1 MKNFVQRALWVLPF
15 LLAAAFSLKSFRE
28 PDLWWQI
35 RTGQWI
41 LEKGRVP
48 RADPFSFTHYGQDW
62 INIKWGFEVIAAW
75 IANLAGP
82 ESVFILQVLV
92 SMLIMGLLLR
102 FLRRLGLKEATN
114 WFVLGLLFLFGTEYR
129 MIGRP
134 EMFSHLFSLLFV
146 YLLWSYREDPKKGF
160 AFLLPLIPLQIL
172 WTNLHEAYGM
182 GPVILVL
189 FTLGTLAERR
199 FRPDRTTGLLGL
211 LTLGTV
217 LAMAINPRG
226 LALLW
231 RPFNIFNQVQENKYT
246 TELSAVWDAD
256 FWTKESWFFVILL
269 ALLAWWLRS
278 AASRQMLREKFGAG
292 YLFVAL
298 AFVGLG
304 FTANRNLVFPILLLM
319 PVLFVSASAY
329 RLSGSRFSIPFLV
342 LGLLAYM
349 YVVSDR
355 YYRHFRP
362 RDHYGLQ
369 TLSINNPIG
378 AAEHLKA
385 RGLERSTG
393 FTDYLT
399 SSYLL
404 WKLQPYFR
412 SYIDLR
418 DLDVFPAGFFGN
430 YLNLLNDPE
439 AFHRLDLKKN
449 FRYVVLYRQ
458 SAPRL
463 HAYLYNDSVYAC
475 TYVDPVAAVYVKT
488 DDFPRGDIFAQ
499 PQAVEAGLFSNTLST
514 VFNPFY
520 RPFDYDALSV
530 DFEAAEYYYIVGM
543 VSAARQ
549 RIERYLSYTPGQP
562 EALELQKAILELQAK
577 IPKP

>member
-75 IANLAGP
+75 ISNLAGP

-92 SMLIMGLLLR
+92 SLLIMGLLLR
-102 FLRRLGLKEATN
+102 FLRKLGLQNAET
-114 WFVLGLLFLFGTEYR
+114 WLFLGLLFLFGTEYR

-134 EMFSHLFSLLFV
+134 EMFSHLFSLLFI
-146 YLLWSYREDPKKGF
+146 YLLWLYREDPKKGLTR
-160 AFLLPLIPLQIL
+160 LLLLVPLQL
-172 WTNLHEAYGM
+172 VWTNLHEAYGL
-182 GPVILVL
+182 GPIIIGL

-199 FRPDRTTGLLGL
+199 FHPDRTTGLLGL

-217 LAMAINPRG
+217 LVMAMNPRG
-226 LALLW
+226 LTLLW
-231 RPFNIFNQVQENKYT
+231 RPFNIFSQVQENKYT

-256 FWTKESWFFVILL
+256 FWNKESYVFIFLL

-278 AASRQMLREKFGAG
+278 SASRQKLREKFGLG

-304 FTANRNLVFPILLLM
+304 FTANRNLVFPILLLI
-319 PVLFVSASAY
+319 PKLFVPASAH
-329 RLSGSRFSIPFLV
+329 RLSGGRFSIPLLV
-342 LGLLAYM
+342 FGLFAYM

-369 TLSINNPIG
+369 TLSVNNPVG

-385 RGLERSTG
+385 RGLERTTG
-393 FTDYLT
+393 FADYLT

-412 SYIDLR
+412 TYIDLR
-418 DLDVFPAGFFGN
+418 DLDVFPVGFFDA
-430 YLNLLNDPE
+430 YLNLLNNPE
-439 AFHRLDLKKN
+439 AFHRLDLQRN

-463 HAYLYNDSVYAC
+463 HAYLYNDSLYAC

-488 DDFPRGDIFAQ
+488 DDFPRGDIFTQ
-499 PQAVEAGLFSNTLST
+499 PQPVEAGLFSQTLST

-530 DFEAAEYYYIVGM
+530 DFEAAEYYYTVGLL
-543 VSAARQ
+543 SAARQ
-549 RIERYLSYTPGQP
+549 RIERYLRYTPGHPQ
-562 EALELQKAILELQAK
+562 ALELQKAILELQAK
-577 IPKP
+577 MPKP